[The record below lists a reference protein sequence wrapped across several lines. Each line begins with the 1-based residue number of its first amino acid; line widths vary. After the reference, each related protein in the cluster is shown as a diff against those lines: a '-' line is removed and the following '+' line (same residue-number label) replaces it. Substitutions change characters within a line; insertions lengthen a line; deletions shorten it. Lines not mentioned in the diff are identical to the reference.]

1 MYLSDFSEP
10 CLADSLRGMLDLTFS
25 VLKANFE
32 KLKTVPSSQHI
43 FLLSLTGAV
52 LLWEEFFLSQRERK
66 DESNIFLVLPAATKC
81 IHLPSKEL

>member
-1 MYLSDFSEP
+1 MYLSDLSEP
-10 CLADSLRGMLDLTFS
+10 SLAYSLRGMLDLTS
-25 VLKANFE
+25 VLKSNLE

-52 LLWEEFFLSQRERK
+52 LLREEVFLSQRERK
-66 DESNIFLVLPAATKC
+66 DELNIFLALPAATKH